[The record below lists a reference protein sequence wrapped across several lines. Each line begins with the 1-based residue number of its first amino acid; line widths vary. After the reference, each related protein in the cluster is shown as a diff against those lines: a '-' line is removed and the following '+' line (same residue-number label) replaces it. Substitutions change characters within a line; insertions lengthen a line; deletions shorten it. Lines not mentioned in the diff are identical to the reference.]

1 MRWPA
6 PGIDVHSWTPQVYEH
21 PNGKGPLVCAES
33 PPNHKQVT
41 AATAAIAVKVKKAKF
56 HVGAS
61 CRNCNVLGGF
71 AWNELCP

>member
-1 MRWPA
+1 M
-6 PGIDVHSWTPQVYEH
+6 HSWTPQVYEH

-61 CRNCNVLGGF
+61 CQNCDVLNGLHNGGGGLY
-71 AWNELCP
+71 NGQLPRQR